1 MAEISQADIERAI
14 KTTCATVLRNEHYF
28 ADLDGLAGDGDF
40 GTSLA
45 TGFRQ
50 IEKEWD
56 EIPKTDIGAML
67 LKISMIVSKHV
78 GGSSG
83 PIWGTG
89 FMKAAMLTR
98 GKGEIALQDLAQMLG
113 SAIEGI
119 QARGGGSSGPIWGTG
134 FMKAAMLT
142 RGKGEIALQDLAQM
156 LGSAIEGIQA
166 RGGAQLGDKTLLDAL
181 IPVHEKLIAH
191 AAGGNKAAALEE
203 CAAAADNA
211 VDETRHLVAH
221 RGRASQVGER
231 SANTPDPGIVAI
243 ATILQDWCKDRGVER
258 TPTAPEVA
266 KATA

>member
-1 MAEISQADIERAI
+1 MTDISQAQIERAI
-14 KTTCATVLRNEHYF
+14 QTTAKTVLKNESYF
-28 ADLDGLAGDGDF
+28 SDLDGLAGDGDF

-56 EIPKTDIGAML
+56 EVPKTDIGAML

-98 GKGEIALQDLAQMLG
+98 GKSEIALQDLA
-113 SAIEGI
+113 
-119 QARGGGSSGPIWGTG
+119 
-134 FMKAAMLT
+134 
-142 RGKGEIALQDLAQM
+142 DM

-166 RGGAQLGDKTLLDAL
+166 RGGAKLGDKTLLDAL
-181 IPVHEKLIAH
+181 IPVHEKLTAH
-191 AAGGNKAAALEE
+191 AAGGDKTAALKD
-203 CAAAADNA
+203 AAEAADSA
-211 VDETRHLVAH
+211 VDETRSLIAH

-243 ATILQDWCKDRGVER
+243 ATILQDWCKQCGVER
-258 TPTAPEVA
+258 TAVAPEVV

>member
-98 GKGEIALQDLAQMLG
+98 GKSEI
-113 SAIEGI
+113 E
-119 QARGGGSSGPIWGTG
+119 
-134 FMKAAMLT
+134 
-142 RGKGEIALQDLAQM
+142 LQDLAQM

-181 IPVHEKLIAH
+181 IPVHEKLAAH
-191 AAGGNKAAALEE
+191 AAGGDKAAALKD
-203 CAAAADNA
+203 CAQAADNA

-243 ATILQDWCKDRGVER
+243 ATILQDWCRDCGVER
-258 TPTAPEVA
+258 TPSAPEVA

>member
-1 MAEISQADIERAI
+1 MADISQDKIERAI
-14 KTTCATVLRNEHYF
+14 QTTADTVIRNELYF
-28 ADLDGLAGDGDF
+28 CDLDGLAGDGDF
-40 GTSLA
+40 GNSLA
-45 TGFRQ
+45 TGFKQ
-50 IEKEWD
+50 IKTEWD
-56 EIPKTDIGAML
+56 GIDKSNIGAML

-98 GKGEIALQDLAQMLG
+98 GKTEI
-113 SAIEGI
+113 E
-119 QARGGGSSGPIWGTG
+119 
-134 FMKAAMLT
+134 
-142 RGKGEIALQDLAQM
+142 LQDLAQM

-181 IPVHEKLIAH
+181 IPVHEKLTAH
-191 AAGGNKAAALEE
+191 AAGGDTAAALKD
-203 CAAAADNA
+203 AAEAADNA
-211 VDETRHLVAH
+211 VDATRHLVAH

-243 ATILQDWCKDRGVER
+243 ATILQDWCKQCGIER
-258 TPTAPEVA
+258 TATAPEVV

>member
-1 MAEISQADIERAI
+1 MAEISQAEIERAI

-98 GKGEIALQDLAQMLG
+98 GKTAITLDELAAMLG

-119 QARGGGSSGPIWGTG
+119 
-134 FMKAAMLT
+134 M
-142 RGKGEIALQDLAQM
+142 
-156 LGSAIEGIQA
+156 A
-166 RGGAQLGDKTLLDAL
+166 RGGAKLGDKTLLDAL
-181 IPVHEKLIAH
+181 IPVHERLK
-191 AAGGNKAAALEE
+191 AGGDNATALKEA
-203 CAAAADNA
+203 AAAADTA
-211 VDETRHLVAH
+211 IDETRTLVAH

-243 ATILQDWCKDRGVER
+243 ATILQDWCKDCGIER
-258 TPTAPEVA
+258 TPVAAELA

>member
-1 MAEISQADIERAI
+1 MSEISQGQIEQAI
-14 KTTCATVLRNEHYF
+14 QTTCKTVLRNEHYF
-28 ADLDGLAGDGDF
+28 SDLDGLAGDGDF

-89 FMKAAMLTR
+89 FMKGAMLTR
-98 GKGEIALQDLAQMLG
+98 GKESVTLA
-113 SAIEGI
+113 E
-119 QARGGGSSGPIWGTG
+119 
-134 FMKAAMLT
+134 
-142 RGKGEIALQDLAQM
+142 LAEM

-166 RGGAQLGDKTLLDAL
+166 RGGAKLGDKTLLDAL
-181 IPVHEKLIAH
+181 IPVHERLK
-191 AAGGNKAAALEE
+191 AGGDKAATLKE
-203 CAAAADNA
+203 AADA
-211 VDETRHLVAH
+211 ADTAIDETRNLIAH

-243 ATILQDWCKDRGVER
+243 ATILHDWCKEYGVER
-258 TPTAPEVA
+258 TPVA
-266 KATA
+266 AELAQAIA

>member
-78 GGSSG
+78 
-83 PIWGTG
+83 
-89 FMKAAMLTR
+89 
-98 GKGEIALQDLAQMLG
+98 
-113 SAIEGI
+113 
-119 QARGGGSSGPIWGTG
+119 GGSSGPIWGTG

>member
-1 MAEISQADIERAI
+1 MAEISQADVERAI
-14 KTTCATVLRNEHYF
+14 RTTCATVLRNEHYF

-98 GKGEIALQDLAQMLG
+98 GKTAITLPELAAMLG

-119 QARGGGSSGPIWGTG
+119 
-134 FMKAAMLT
+134 M
-142 RGKGEIALQDLAQM
+142 
-156 LGSAIEGIQA
+156 A
-166 RGGAQLGDKTLLDAL
+166 RGGAKLGDKTLLDAL
-181 IPVHEKLIAH
+181 IPVHEALTE
-191 AAGGNKAAALEE
+191 AGEDEAAALKQ
-203 CAAAADNA
+203 AADMA
-211 VDETRHLVAH
+211 DQAIDSTRSLRAG

-231 SANTPDPGIVAI
+231 SMGTPDPGIVAI
-243 ATILQDWCKDRGVER
+243 ATILQDWCKEFGIER
-258 TPTAPEVA
+258 APRAAELA

>member
-1 MAEISQADIERAI
+1 MTEISQADVERAI
-14 KTTCATVLRNEHYF
+14 KTTCGTVLRNEKYF

-89 FMKAAMLTR
+89 FMKAAMLSR
-98 GKGEIALQDLAQMLG
+98 GKTAITLDELAG
-113 SAIEGI
+113 
-119 QARGGGSSGPIWGTG
+119 
-134 FMKAAMLT
+134 
-142 RGKGEIALQDLAQM
+142 M

-166 RGGAQLGDKTLLDAL
+166 RGGAKLGDKTLLDAL
-181 IPVHEKLIAH
+181 IPVHEKLT
-191 AAGGNKAAALEE
+191 AGGDKAAVLEDA
-203 CAAAADNA
+203 AAAADA
-211 VDETRHLVAH
+211 AIDETRTLVAH

-243 ATILQDWCKDRGVER
+243 ATILQDWCKEYGIER
-258 TPTAPEVA
+258 EPVAAELA

>member
-1 MAEISQADIERAI
+1 MAEISQATIEQAI

-119 QARGGGSSGPIWGTG
+119 QARGG
-134 FMKAAMLT
+134 
-142 RGKGEIALQDLAQM
+142 
-156 LGSAIEGIQA
+156 
-166 RGGAQLGDKTLLDAL
+166 AQLGDKTLLDAL
-181 IPVHEKLIAH
+181 IPVHEKLTAH

>member
-1 MAEISQADIERAI
+1 MTEISQAQIERAI
-14 KTTCATVLRNEHYF
+14 KTTCGTVLRNEHYF

-98 GKGEIALQDLAQMLG
+98 GKTEIALADLA
-113 SAIEGI
+113 
-119 QARGGGSSGPIWGTG
+119 
-134 FMKAAMLT
+134 
-142 RGKGEIALQDLAQM
+142 DM

-166 RGGAQLGDKTLLDAL
+166 RGGAKLGDKTLLDAL
-181 IPVHEKLIAH
+181 IPVHERLK
-191 AAGGNKAAALEE
+191 AGGDNATALKEA
-203 CAAAADNA
+203 AAAADTA
-211 VDETRHLVAH
+211 IDETRTLVAH

-243 ATILQDWCKDRGVER
+243 ATILQDWCKDSGEER
-258 TPTAPEVA
+258 TPVAAELA

>member
-1 MAEISQADIERAI
+1 MSTISQSQIERAI
-14 KTTCATVLRNEHYF
+14 RTTCATVLRNEHYF

-50 IEKEWD
+50 IEKEWN

-89 FMKAAMLTR
+89 FMKAALLTR
-98 GKGEIALQDLAQMLG
+98 GKTEITLDDLA
-113 SAIEGI
+113 A
-119 QARGGGSSGPIWGTG
+119 
-134 FMKAAMLT
+134 
-142 RGKGEIALQDLAQM
+142 M

-181 IPVHEKLIAH
+181 IPVHERLK
-191 AAGGNKAAALEE
+191 AGGEKGAALKE
-203 CAAAADNA
+203 AADA
-211 VDETRHLVAH
+211 ADTAIDETRSLVAH

-243 ATILQDWCKDRGVER
+243 ATILQDWCKEYGVER
-258 TPTAPEVA
+258 TPVAAELA

>member
-1 MAEISQADIERAI
+1 MAEISQAQIERAI
-14 KTTCATVLRNEHYF
+14 RTTCATVLRNEHYF

-98 GKGEIALQDLAQMLG
+98 GKT
-113 SAIEGI
+113 AISLEEL
-119 QARGGGSSGPIWGTG
+119 
-134 FMKAAMLT
+134 AAML
-142 RGKGEIALQDLAQM
+142 D
-156 LGSAIEGIQA
+156 SAIEGIQA
-166 RGGAQLGDKTLLDAL
+166 RGGAKLGDKTLLDAL
-181 IPVHEKLIAH
+181 IPVHLTLKEHA
-191 AAGGNKAAALEE
+191 AAGGDLGPALCDAAGV
-203 CAAAADNA
+203 ADRA
-211 VDETRHLVAH
+211 IDETRNLVAH

-243 ATILQDWCKDRGVER
+243 ATILQDWCKEYGVER
-258 TPTAPEVA
+258 APVA
-266 KATA
+266 AELVKATA

>member
-1 MAEISQADIERAI
+1 MITISQGQIERAI
-14 KTTCATVLRNEHYF
+14 RTTCATVLRNEHYF

-89 FMKAAMLTR
+89 FMKAAILAR
-98 GKGEIALQDLAQMLG
+98 GKTEISLQELA
-113 SAIEGI
+113 
-119 QARGGGSSGPIWGTG
+119 
-134 FMKAAMLT
+134 
-142 RGKGEIALQDLAQM
+142 DM

-166 RGGAQLGDKTLLDAL
+166 RGGAKLGDKTLLDAL
-181 IPVHEKLIAH
+181 IPVHVTLRKHAEAGGDLGTGLCE
-191 AAGGNKAAALEE
+191 AAGM
-203 CAAAADNA
+203 ADRA
-211 VDETRHLVAH
+211 IDETRQLVAH

-243 ATILQDWCKDRGVER
+243 ATILQDWCKEFGIER
-258 TPTAPEVA
+258 TPVAAELA

>member
-1 MAEISQADIERAI
+1 MTEISQADVERAI

-56 EIPKTDIGAML
+56 DIPKTDIGAML

-89 FMKAAMLTR
+89 FMKGAMLTR
-98 GKGEIALQDLAQMLG
+98 GKTSITLQDLA
-113 SAIEGI
+113 
-119 QARGGGSSGPIWGTG
+119 
-134 FMKAAMLT
+134 
-142 RGKGEIALQDLAQM
+142 DM

-166 RGGAQLGDKTLLDAL
+166 RGGAKLGDKTLLDAL
-181 IPVHEKLIAH
+181 IPVHETLKEH
-191 AAGGNKAAALEE
+191 AASGGEVGTAL
-203 CAAAADNA
+203 CDAADA
-211 VDETRHLVAH
+211 AEKAIDDTRTLVAH

-243 ATILQDWCKDRGVER
+243 ATILHDWCKDCGIAR
-258 TPTAPEVA
+258 TASVSEVA